1 MTTMEK
7 AIQALSPEARSA
19 IMAARSSKQGERVP
33 RTGVA
38 PATFVELVEWG
49 LIGPNDG
56 LTRQGSLV
64 RTKLVND
71 AIDAI

>member
-1 MTTMEK
+1 M
-7 AIQALSPEARSA
+7 LGARPDA
-19 IMAARSSKQGERVP
+19 P
-33 RTGVA
+33 CA

-56 LTRQGSLV
+56 LTDRGSAV